1 MIKLLAPGL
10 HILLGDSAGGIFTRV
25 FFARDRLL
33 IDQDVL
39 SCGPTPRCPD
49 LEAWSKLR
57 FDYWSSFVP
66 GGASE
71 HVHSR
76 FNLVDNAQRL
86 VDAEAIHIWAATGVS
101 EQLFIAFVVHL
112 VKLVGAD
119 PTRLSLVECE
129 MMNGRRIIGLGELNE
144 AQMRAAP
151 ESRPMSDDAAQQY
164 LNAWAALTSPDPTE
178 LCNFAR
184 EHPTAN
190 RWLKLAMQL
199 MSRRFPDKRNGLS
212 YWDHALLSRVK
223 ARGPEVSRI
232 IGYTM
237 AETFQ
242 QGDLVGDWYLFGRVL
257 RLGDASNPQPLL
269 ALSGD
274 QASIRHTEA
283 VLTPFGEEVLKG
295 AASNYPANPIEDW
308 AAGVKLSSASGELW
322 FNDGGKI
329 VRNPERPAPK
339 DAPVANGIE
348 DLRDEN
354 GTGEEA
360 DEQQLGVTKEE
371 VKDLANDAEGG

>member
-1 MIKLLAPGL
+1 
-10 HILLGDSAGGIFTRV
+10 
-25 FFARDRLL
+25 LL

-39 SCGPTPRCPD
+39 SCGPTPQCND
-49 LEAWSKLR
+49 LDAWSKLR
-57 FDYWSSFVP
+57 FEYWSSFVP

-76 FNLVDNAQRL
+76 FNLVDNAKRL

-101 EQLFIAFVVHL
+101 EQLFIAFVVFL
-112 VKLVGAD
+112 VKLVGGD

-164 LNAWAALTSPDPTE
+164 LNAWTALTSPDPCE
-178 LCNFAR
+178 LSNFAR
-184 EHPTAN
+184 EHPSAN

-199 MSRRFPDKRNGLS
+199 MSRRFPDKRNGLC
-212 YWDHALLSRVK
+212 YWDHALLSRVNT
-223 ARGPEVSRI
+223 RGPEVSRI

-242 QGDLVGDWYLFGRVL
+242 QGDIVGDWYLFGRVL
-257 RLGDASNPQPLL
+257 RLGDANNPKPLL
-269 ALSGD
+269 TLSGD
-274 QASIRHTEA
+274 QTSIRHTEA
-283 VLTPFGEEVLKG
+283 ALTPFGEEVLKG

-308 AAGVKLSSASGELW
+308 AAGVKLSSTGGELW
-322 FNDGGKI
+322 FNDGGKL
-329 VRNPERPAPK
+329 VRA
-339 DAPVANGIE
+339 
-348 DLRDEN
+348 
-354 GTGEEA
+354 
-360 DEQQLGVTKEE
+360 
-371 VKDLANDAEGG
+371 